1 MSIDQTQLL
10 VLQAAKTLFTC
21 GVIVVLAALGFR
33 LWRSTL
39 RKVADRLGQR
49 PENRSRERQVRLD
62 TLVAVGQA
70 TGAVVL
76 GAVAGLMVLGQF
88 ADISPLLAG
97 ASVVGLAI
105 GLGAKSL
112 IRDVIAGFFI
122 LLEDHFGVGD
132 RIIINDRY
140 AGRVEHLDLRRTVLR
155 NIQDGSVL
163 TIPNG
168 EIRAVANT
176 TKGWSQVAVDI
187 RVDYAEEVERVLA
200 ILEQTAGELCADA
213 VSGPQLVDQPE
224 VLGVEALGESDVTLR
239 VVLKTQPGQQAQVGR
254 RYRGLVKRA
263 FEREGVAL
271 PNQQQVILAGTV
283 EPARGQRSALAS
295 REVFA

>member
-10 VLQAAKTLFTC
+10 ILQAAKTLFTS
-21 GVIVVLAALGFR
+21 GIVLVLAFLGFR

-39 RKVADRLGQR
+39 RGLAARLGRR

-62 TLVAVGQA
+62 TLATVGQA
-70 TGAVVL
+70 TGAVL
-76 GAVAGLMVLGQF
+76 LAAVAGLMILGQF

-132 RIIINDRY
+132 RVTVNDRY

-168 EIRAVANT
+168 EIHVVANT
-176 TKGWSQVAVDI
+176 TRDWSQLPVDI
-187 RVDYAEEVERVLA
+187 RIDYAEDIDRVLA
-200 ILEQTAGELCADA
+200 ILEEAGDD
-213 VSGPQLVDQPE
+213 LVAHPLWGAHLMDRPE
-224 VLGVEALGESDVTLR
+224 VLGVEALGESDVTVR
-239 VVLKTQPGQQAQVGR
+239 VMLKTEPGHQAQLGR
-254 RYRGLVKRA
+254 RYRALAKKA
-263 FEREGVAL
+263 FDREGVAP
-271 PNQQQVILAGTV
+271 PNQQQVILASV
-283 EPARGQRSALAS
+283 EPTQKQRASLAS
-295 REVFA
+295 REVAA

>member
-10 VLQAAKTLFTC
+10 VLEVAKTLFTC
-21 GVIVVLAALGFR
+21 GVIVALAALGFR

-39 RKVADRLGQR
+39 RKVADRLAQR

-62 TLVAVGQA
+62 TLAAVGQA
-70 TGAVVL
+70 TGAVLL

-97 ASVVGLAI
+97 AGVVGLAI
-105 GLGAKSL
+105 RLGAKSL

-132 RIIINDRY
+132 RITINDRY

-168 EIRAVANT
+168 QIKVVANT
-176 TKGWSQVAVDI
+176 TKGWSQVPVDI
-187 RVDYAEEVERVLA
+187 HVDYAEDLDRVMEVLGRV
-200 ILEQTAGELCADA
+200 GDELRADA
-213 VSGPQLVDQPE
+213 RLGPLLLDRPA
-224 VLGVEALGESDVTLR
+224 VLGVETLGDADVTIR
-239 VVLKTQPGQQAQVGR
+239 VQLKTQPAQQAR
-254 RYRGLVKRA
+254 LARSYRGLVKRA
-263 FEREGVAL
+263 FDRAGIAL
-271 PNQQQVILAGTV
+271 PNPQQLVLV
-283 EPARGQRSALAS
+283 PPR
-295 REVFA
+295 REAVA